1 MSQTRRR
8 KRTNTDAIKVELD
21 ETPSST
27 YHMDHRM
34 HTPHESMNRNILP
47 QGAPFIAYETPDAS
61 PQRSST
67 LKNKRGGR
75 ANVEVEYSAASTHH
89 GETPTHTAPTDPDA
103 IAAAKAKEAAR
114 AAKSEKMK
122 AITKGMS

>member
-1 MSQTRRR
+1 
-8 KRTNTDAIKVELD
+8 
-21 ETPSST
+21 
-27 YHMDHRM
+27 M
-34 HTPHESMNRNILP
+34 HTPHEPMNRNIPP

-75 ANVEVEYSAASTHH
+75 SNVEVEHSAASTPH
-89 GETPTHTAPTDPDA
+89 GETPTHIAPTDPDA

-122 AITKGMS
+122 AITKGIF